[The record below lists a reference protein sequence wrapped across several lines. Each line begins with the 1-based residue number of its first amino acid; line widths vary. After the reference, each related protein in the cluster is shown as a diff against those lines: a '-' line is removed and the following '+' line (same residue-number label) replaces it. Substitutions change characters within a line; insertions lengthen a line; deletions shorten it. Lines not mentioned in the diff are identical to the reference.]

1 MYYDLKFVGYWP
13 VPSSGKV
20 DFWGGMY
27 CIYAFRG
34 DVPRL
39 LYVGE
44 AEEIEASIASHE
56 DLHKWK
62 REASDA
68 ELRFSAAHLNPD
80 TGRQRAQAA
89 LVYRHRPPCNAEV
102 PDYFKYDV
110 ELLTSGANACLDPR
124 FLINRNAT
132 SSEPELTASPD
143 RFLGRNHGVV
153 SPWSVCPVCHS
164 PLGPQHPCDLGE

>member
-1 MYYDLKFVGYWP
+1 MYYNLEFVGYWP

-44 AEEIEASIASHE
+44 AEEIETSIAG
-56 DLHKWK
+56 HKDRQNWE
-62 REASDA
+62 REANGA

-89 LVYRHRPPCNAEV
+89 LVYRHRPPCNLEV
-102 PDYFKYDV
+102 PEHFKYDV
-110 ELLTSGANACLDPR
+110 KLLTSGANACLDPY
-124 FLINRNAT
+124 FIIRNYGTPSVPKMIAT
-132 SSEPELTASPD
+132 PD
-143 RFLGRNHGVV
+143 KFLGRNE
-153 SPWSVCPVCHS
+153 SIILPWSVCPVCQR
-164 PLGPQHPCDLGE
+164 PLGRYHS